1 MCGKSI
7 IFENETSMLSLA
19 EEGLQYRHIATSVK
33 IGSVPGG
40 FNSFKPDKPSLRAF
54 GTLALY

>member
-33 IGSVPGG
+33 IGLVPGG
-40 FNSFKPDKPSLRAF
+40 FNSFKPDKSLQAF